1 MLTVDNPKTFDWANM
16 PLSDCC
22 EGNAKDTYFTLKLFD
37 LIMEKFDGDPVMN
50 LIENVVMPSLET
62 FAEMEYNGLIVDTNK
77 LESVGRQLRSKN
89 MNEEDSLYSCEGVKN
104 TDNLSSN
111 NDLIEILYLREDGM
125 GMYPPDRTGKGK
137 PSVSAPTL
145 KLLLEHIEEELQT
158 RE

>member
-1 MLTVDNPKTFDWANM
+1 MLTIDNPSKFDWANM
-16 PLSDCC
+16 DLSDCC
-22 EGNAKDTYFTLKLFD
+22 EGNAMDTYFTLKLFD
-37 LIMEKFDGDPVMN
+37 VIMEKLEDQPVMK

-62 FAEMEYNGLIVDTNK
+62 FAEMEYNGLIVDEDK

-89 MNEEDSLYSCEGVKN
+89 IDDEDSLYSCKGALT

-111 NDLIEILYLREDGM
+111 NDLIEILYLREEGM
-125 GMYPPDRTGKGK
+125 GLYPPDRTGKGK
-137 PSVSAPTL
+137 PSVAAPTL